1 MWVRT
6 PPPCPGGPCC
16 LKSLSPC
23 APVAV
28 LQGCRVRVCSVCMQR
43 VFAVLAHTCGVCAC
57 IVCTVCVPAVCAS
70 HALCACTCSACLQP
84 APGRYV
90 QCMCAVSVV
99 FVVQALAQCMQALF
113 VHSTCSR
120 SVCVKHLWYFCAV
133 PTVCTQCVLLCVQC
147 VQYAHMH
154 AVCSILAAHTMFA
167 RSVYAMHGMLCTL
180 HAAFACAGCA
190 NCLHS
195 ACTLCLQSVHA
206 VCSTCMRCTHMQ
218 CACIQHAIYMHH
230 ACVHAACV
238 PCLLPTSPSRK
249 PQHFNLPPA
258 TPGDSHRMS
267 PRWAQPCPLH
277 PVGADPL
284 EPAGI
289 HYVGQMHEGSM
300 LRVALDQLTDGQ
312 LRWQRLPDP
321 YDEVTLGPHRYQL
334 RAGKATFAAALEEQF
349 PTEKEAIREFM
360 RLSKMAS
367 RHVALLALLKLVPR
381 WLAALL
387 LRTGLVHRI
396 SPVFRMA
403 ATGHSEAVARLT
415 ADQDLRA
422 LLSYLFY
429 GTAPRDSSFL
439 INVLMVHH
447 YQRGAC
453 GTAVG
458 VAVQKGPSEEEVEI
472 WAPVV
477 ISDAGIFNTF
487 GKLLPPPL
495 RSLPDVRSRLA
506 MVRHGMGS
514 FLVFVG
520 LRGSAAELALPA
532 TNFWI
537 YPHNDLDTMMTR
549 YAALHRD
556 DVPENLAMM
565 FITFP
570 AAKDPTYE
578 ERHPGRSCMTILTMA
593 RYEWFE
599 EWAGTRAKHRGAEY
613 QRYKGAIAQR
623 LLERALQRFPQLRD
637 KVAGGRGA
645 APGNGGVVVVGMG
658 RAMGL
663 GGTRGWGAPSEV
675 GCLHRVG
682 CTVGMWAHVGMGAL
696 WGLGVLWEWGGC
708 WEGGA
713 PWEWGVLWGL

>member
-1 MWVRT
+1 MWATLLLLLLALGVLALGLVAHR
-6 PPPCPGGPCC
+6 
-16 LKSLSPC
+16 LLSP
-23 APVAV
+23 AGNPFARPPTDPPRPLVMD
-28 LQGCRVRVCSVCMQR
+28 QRVRDR
-43 VFAVLAHTCGVCAC
+43 VLKRGFSAARVPRDLDAVVIGSG
-57 IVCTVCVPAVCAS
+57 I
-70 HALCACTCSACLQP
+70 
-84 APGRYV
+84 GG
-90 QCMCAVSVV
+90 
-99 FVVQALAQCMQALF
+99 
-113 VHSTCSR
+113 
-120 SVCVKHLWYFCAV
+120 
-133 PTVCTQCVLLCVQC
+133 
-147 VQYAHMH
+147 
-154 AVCSILAAHTMFA
+154 LAAAGTLAKVGKRVLVLEQHDQAGGCCHTFQEQG
-167 RSVYAMHGMLCTL
+167 SEFDV
-180 HAAFACAGCA
+180 
-190 NCLHS
+190 
-195 ACTLCLQSVHA
+195 
-206 VCSTCMRCTHMQ
+206 
-218 CACIQHAIYMHH
+218 
-230 ACVHAACV
+230 
-238 PCLLPTSPSRK
+238 
-249 PQHFNLPPA
+249 
-258 TPGDSHRMS
+258 
-267 PRWAQPCPLH
+267 
-277 PVGADPL
+277 
-284 EPAGI
+284 GI

-360 RLSKMAS
+360 RLSKLAS

-447 YQRGAC
+447 YQRGAWYPR
-453 GTAVG
+453 GGASEIAFHAVPLIERAGGAVLVRAPVTRILVSPASGAAVG

-520 LRGSAAELALPA
+520 LRGSAAELTLPA

-637 KVAGGRGA
+637 KVEFVEAASPLTNEHYLA
-645 APGNGGVVVVGMG
+645 APRGEMYGSEHDVGRFTPEVVAAM
-658 RAMGL
+658 RAETPVKNLYLTGQDVFSCGL
-663 GGTRGWGAPSEV
+663 A
-675 GCLHRVG
+675 
-682 CTVGMWAHVGMGAL
+682 GAL
-696 WGLGVLWEWGGC
+696 HGGLLCASAVLGR
-708 WEGGA
+708 
-713 PWEWGVLWGL
+713 VLYLDLLLLKKKIKWRRGRQAA

>member
-1 MWVRT
+1 MWAT
-6 PPPCPGGPCC
+6 LLLLLLALG
-16 LKSLSPC
+16 
-23 APVAV
+23 
-28 LQGCRVRVCSVCMQR
+28 
-43 VFAVLAHTCGVCAC
+43 VLALGLVAHRLLFPAGNPFARPPTDPPRPLVMDQRARDRVLKRGFSAARVPRDLDAVVIGSGIGGLAAAGTLAKVGKRVLVLEQHDQAGGCCHTFQEQGSEFDVGKDPPTMSRWSLLSQVPVPVCAC
-57 IVCTVCVPAVCAS
+57 GCA
-70 HALCACTCSACLQP
+70 AGLQGACLQ
-84 APGRYV
+84 R
-90 QCMCAVSVV
+90 
-99 FVVQALAQCMQALF
+99 
-113 VHSTCSR
+113 
-120 SVCVKHLWYFCAV
+120 
-133 PTVCTQCVLLCVQC
+133 
-147 VQYAHMH
+147 
-154 AVCSILAAHTMFA
+154 
-167 RSVYAMHGMLCTL
+167 
-180 HAAFACAGCA
+180 
-190 NCLHS
+190 
-195 ACTLCLQSVHA
+195 
-206 VCSTCMRCTHMQ
+206 
-218 CACIQHAIYMHH
+218 
-230 ACVHAACV
+230 VHAACV
-238 PCLLPTSPSRK
+238 CCACTYMWGVCMHCGRV
-249 PQHFNLPPA
+249 PA
-258 TPGDSHRMS
+258 
-267 PRWAQPCPLH
+267 Q
-277 PVGADPL
+277 
-284 EPAGI
+284 
-289 HYVGQMHEGSM
+289 
-300 LRVALDQLTDGQ
+300 
-312 LRWQRLPDP
+312 
-321 YDEVTLGPHRYQL
+321 
-334 RAGKATFAAALEEQF
+334 
-349 PTEKEAIREFM
+349 
-360 RLSKMAS
+360 MAS

-447 YQRGAC
+447 YQRGAWYPR
-453 GTAVG
+453 GGASEIAFHAVPLIERAGGAVLVRAPVTRILVSPASGAAVG

-637 KVAGGRGA
+637 KVEFVEAASPLTNEHYLA
-645 APGNGGVVVVGMG
+645 APRGEMYGSEHDVGRFTPEVVAAM
-658 RAMGL
+658 RAETPVKNLYLTGQDVFSCGL
-663 GGTRGWGAPSEV
+663 A
-675 GCLHRVG
+675 
-682 CTVGMWAHVGMGAL
+682 GAL
-696 WGLGVLWEWGGC
+696 HGGLLCASAVLGR
-708 WEGGA
+708 
-713 PWEWGVLWGL
+713 VLYLDLLLLKKKIKRRRGRQAA